1 MHIVNSSLR
10 YLIPSKSNQ
19 SRNLNVFF
27 KKLKGNRSLENK
39 RLTAISKYW
48 IRYDYVENKNIYYR
62 PINNPYMSNYYKLSP
77 KSNLIKKTTNHMKDI
92 FLL

>member
-1 MHIVNSSLR
+1 MHIVNNSLK
-10 YLIPSKSNQ
+10 YIITSKSNQ
-19 SRNLNVFF
+19 IRNFNVVF
-27 KKLKGNRSLENK
+27 KKLKDNRSLENK

-48 IRYDYVENKNIYYR
+48 IRYDYLENKNIYYR

-77 KSNLIKKTTNHMKDI
+77 KSNLKKKTTNTMKDI